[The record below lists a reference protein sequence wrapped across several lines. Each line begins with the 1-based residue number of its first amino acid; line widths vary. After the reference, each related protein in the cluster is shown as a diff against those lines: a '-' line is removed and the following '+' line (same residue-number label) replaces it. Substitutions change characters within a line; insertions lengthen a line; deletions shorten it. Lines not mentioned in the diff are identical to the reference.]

1 MHFYQ
6 KHNVGY
12 KGKKAQKTL
21 YMCLC
26 IWYIGDRKMKQ
37 VNVKGIIYPVESEDD
52 LITLT
57 HQLAREGYSVQQIA
71 SILNISERKAKKYM
85 EDCW

>member
-1 MHFYQ
+1 
-6 KHNVGY
+6 
-12 KGKKAQKTL
+12 
-21 YMCLC
+21 MCLC
-26 IWYIGDRKMKQ
+26 IWYIGDKKMKQ

-57 HQLAREGYSVQQIA
+57 HQLAREGYSTREIAQI
-71 SILNISERKAKKYM
+71 LGLTEKKVKRYM

>member
-1 MHFYQ
+1 M
-6 KHNVGY
+6 GY

-26 IWYIGDRKMKQ
+26 IWCIGDKKMKQ
-37 VNVKGIIYPVESEDD
+37 VNVKGIIYPVECEDD

-71 SILNISERKAKKYM
+71 QFLGVTERKVKRYM

>member
-1 MHFYQ
+1 M
-6 KHNVGY
+6 GY

-26 IWYIGDRKMKQ
+26 IWYIGDKKMKSIS
-37 VNVKGIIYPVESEDD
+37 VRGVRYMVESEDD
-52 LITLT
+52 MISIA
-57 HQLAREGYSVQQIA
+57 HELAREGYSVSEISQF
-71 SILNISERKAKKYM
+71 LGISERKAKKYM